1 MGKKREAIG
10 QKMRME
16 IFKRDSFTCQYC
28 GRKAPDV
35 ILQVDHIHPVA
46 KGGDNDIMNLITSC
60 FDCNSGKSDRTLS
73 DHTAIEK
80 KRVQI
85 ELLQERKEQIE
96 MMFEWQKSLCD
107 LDSMSVDRLCEYW
120 CDLVTGITVSVAG
133 KNTLS
138 NLVKKFPIDEIIESM
153 KIALDAYVK
162 YDKNGD
168 PSMPTVEYAFNKL
181 GGILYNRRN
190 DNKNPELSELRHIR
204 NILLKR
210 LDTFSDRLYYTYSN
224 MLIKAGLNI
233 INLREIA
240 ESPTCTTWKE
250 WKRRMEFFL
259 DEYYE
264 REDK

>member
-1 MGKKREAIG
+1 MGKKREPIS
-10 QKMRME
+10 KKIRME

-28 GRKAPDV
+28 GRKSPDV

-46 KGGDNDIMNLITSC
+46 KGGDNDIMNLITAC

-107 LDSMSVDRLCEYW
+107 LDSMSVDKLCDYW
-120 CDLVTGITVSVAG
+120 CDIVSGITVSVSG
-133 KNTLS
+133 KNTLT

-153 KIALDAYVK
+153 KIAHDYYVK
-162 YDKNGD
+162 YDKHGD

-190 DNKNPELSELRHIR
+190 DKKNPELSELRHIR
-204 NILLKR
+204 NILIKR
-210 LDTFSDRLYYTYSN
+210 FHTFSDHTYYTYSN
-224 MLIKAGLNI
+224 MLLKTGFSI
-233 INLREIA
+233 ITLRDIA
-240 ESPTCTTWKE
+240 ESASCTTWKE
-250 WKRRMEFFL
+250 WTRRMEHFI
-259 DEYYE
+259 DERYE